1 RAHHAGAGAGWLHP
15 ALRAHR
21 AHHPPHGAAAL
32 GSGAAD
38 EHPAC
43 RAAATDGASSA
54 RGIRGARGEPVAT
67 LRTWRAAGGGSGGR
81 RSLVRRAG
89 GVRPADPVH
98 AEVRSVDPG
107 APARDAGRARVRA
120 ENGAER
126 ITPGRRERGRAEL
139 ASAVG
144 ASRPQCPPAVPGG
157 PDEPG
162 GGQEADAEGDQQD
175 LTQCAVGRGVVT
187 GDGVQQAHDRTVVA
201 HRGGLWRGRGRLR
214 LGAGDLRLLLRSLVH
229 GLGLDDGLGG
239 LLRGSLLRG
248 RLLRSLLGGSVL
260 GRTGL
265 GLGLHLHGGP
275 GLLLD
280 RGSELLLGHVLLCA
294 LLGLQFLGR
303 GRLLFGLLRGRG
315 CLVTGSRATRAG
327 VVLLVV
333 LGALVSVALVVA
345 VLVVAGVFGSVIG
358 VVVIAF
364 VAFALVVVLA
374 WSTVVRGRLLAA
386 LTLCSGGRSLVASV
400 GVALLRFVV
409 LRVARRGRGVRWGAG
424 GRRIGGRRWGSGRRR
439 VRGLRSGDGGGRR
452 LVASVGVA
460 LLRFVVLR
468 VARRGRGLRWGAGRR
483 RIVGRRRCAG
493 RRRIVGRRR
502 CAGRRR
508 IVGRRRCVGRRR
520 LLGRRRGLGGAGLG
534 VGRLRGRRRR
544 GARGLLGRRLA
555 VAAGLRRRRRPL
567 CRRPF
572 RRHLLGA
579 TLLGAVLD
587 GHDLSRLDRRI
598 LGILDRPLV
607 LDQRG
612 CIVRHRG
619 HLVGGLPLALDAAG
633 TVPVGGIGQCG
644 KSGGRERDGE
654 SGGTCAEART

>member
-1 RAHHAGAGAGWLHP
+1 
-15 ALRAHR
+15 
-21 AHHPPHGAAAL
+21 
-32 GSGAAD
+32 
-38 EHPAC
+38 
-43 RAAATDGASSA
+43 
-54 RGIRGARGEPVAT
+54 
-67 LRTWRAAGGGSGGR
+67 
-81 RSLVRRAG
+81 
-89 GVRPADPVH
+89 
-98 AEVRSVDPG
+98 
-107 APARDAGRARVRA
+107 
-120 ENGAER
+120 
-126 ITPGRRERGRAEL
+126 
-139 ASAVG
+139 SAVG
-144 ASRPQCPPAVPGG
+144 ASRPQRPPAVPGG
-157 PDEPG
+157 PDAPA
-162 GGQEADAEGDQQD
+162 GGQEPDARGDQQG

-315 CLVTGSRATRAG
+315 CLVTGSRATRAV

-345 VLVVAGVFGSVIG
+345 VLVVAWVFGSVIG
-358 VVVIAF
+358 VVVIAL

-409 LRVARRGRGVRWGAG
+409 LRVARRGRG
-424 GRRIGGRRWGSGRRR
+424 
-439 VRGLRSGDGGGRR
+439 
-452 LVASVGVA
+452 
-460 LLRFVVLR
+460 
-468 VARRGRGLRWGAGRR
+468 LRWG
-483 RIVGRRRCAG
+483 AG

-579 TLLGAVLD
+579 TVLD

-654 SGGTCAEART
+654 SGGTCAEARTQS

>member
-1 RAHHAGAGAGWLHP
+1 
-15 ALRAHR
+15 
-21 AHHPPHGAAAL
+21 
-32 GSGAAD
+32 
-38 EHPAC
+38 
-43 RAAATDGASSA
+43 
-54 RGIRGARGEPVAT
+54 
-67 LRTWRAAGGGSGGR
+67 
-81 RSLVRRAG
+81 
-89 GVRPADPVH
+89 
-98 AEVRSVDPG
+98 
-107 APARDAGRARVRA
+107 
-120 ENGAER
+120 
-126 ITPGRRERGRAEL
+126 
-139 ASAVG
+139 
-144 ASRPQCPPAVPGG
+144 
-157 PDEPG
+157 
-162 GGQEADAEGDQQD
+162 
-175 LTQCAVGRGVVT
+175 
-187 GDGVQQAHDRTVVA
+187 
-201 HRGGLWRGRGRLR
+201 
-214 LGAGDLRLLLRSLVH
+214 
-229 GLGLDDGLGG
+229 
-239 LLRGSLLRG
+239 LRG

-315 CLVTGSRATRAG
+315 CLVTGSRATRAV

-345 VLVVAGVFGSVIG
+345 WVFGSALVAFAF
-358 VVVIAF
+358 VAFALVAFAFVAFAF

-374 WSTVVRGRLLAA
+374 WGTVVRGRLLAA
-386 LTLCSGGRSLVASV
+386 LTLCSGGRS
-400 GVALLRFVV
+400 
-409 LRVARRGRGVRWGAG
+409 
-424 GRRIGGRRWGSGRRR
+424 
-439 VRGLRSGDGGGRR
+439 

-572 RRHLLGA
+572 R
-579 TLLGAVLD
+579 
-587 GHDLSRLDRRI
+587 
-598 LGILDRPLV
+598 
-607 LDQRG
+607 
-612 CIVRHRG
+612 
-619 HLVGGLPLALDAAG
+619 
-633 TVPVGGIGQCG
+633 
-644 KSGGRERDGE
+644 
-654 SGGTCAEART
+654 

>member
-1 RAHHAGAGAGWLHP
+1 
-15 ALRAHR
+15 
-21 AHHPPHGAAAL
+21 
-32 GSGAAD
+32 
-38 EHPAC
+38 
-43 RAAATDGASSA
+43 
-54 RGIRGARGEPVAT
+54 
-67 LRTWRAAGGGSGGR
+67 
-81 RSLVRRAG
+81 
-89 GVRPADPVH
+89 
-98 AEVRSVDPG
+98 EVRSVDPG

-144 ASRPQCPPAVPGG
+144 ASRPQRPPAVPGG

-214 LGAGDLRLLLRSLVH
+214 LGAGDLRLLLRSLGR

-248 RLLRSLLGGSVL
+248 RRLRSPLGGSVL

-315 CLVTGSRATRAG
+315 CLVTGSRATRAV

-345 VLVVAGVFGSVIG
+345 FVAFAFVAFALVAFALVAFAFVAF
-358 VVVIAF
+358 AF

-374 WSTVVRGRLLAA
+374 WGTVVRGRLLAA

-400 GVALLRFVV
+400 RVALLRFVV
-409 LRVARRGRGVRWGAG
+409 LRVARRGG
-424 GRRIGGRRWGSGRRR
+424 GPGRLLG
-439 VRGLRSGDGGGRR
+439 R
-452 LVASVGVA
+452 LVAR
-460 LLRFVVLR
+460 LL
-468 VARRGRGLRWGAGRR
+468 G
-483 RIVGRRRCAG
+483 
-493 RRRIVGRRR
+493 
-502 CAGRRR
+502 
-508 IVGRRRCVGRRR
+508 R

-572 RRHLLGA
+572 RRRLLGA
-579 TLLGAVLD
+579 TLLGVVLD

-598 LGILDRPLV
+598 LGIL
-607 LDQRG
+607 
-612 CIVRHRG
+612 
-619 HLVGGLPLALDAAG
+619 
-633 TVPVGGIGQCG
+633 
-644 KSGGRERDGE
+644 
-654 SGGTCAEART
+654 

>member
-144 ASRPQCPPAVPGG
+144 ASRPQRPPAVPGG

-315 CLVTGSRATRAG
+315 CLVTGSRATRAV

-345 VLVVAGVFGSVIG
+345 VLVVAWVFGSVIG

-409 LRVARRGRGVRWGAG
+409 LRVARRGRG
-424 GRRIGGRRWGSGRRR
+424 
-439 VRGLRSGDGGGRR
+439 
-452 LVASVGVA
+452 
-460 LLRFVVLR
+460 
-468 VARRGRGLRWGAGRR
+468 LRWGA
-483 RIVGRRRCAG
+483 
-493 RRRIVGRRR
+493 
-502 CAGRRR
+502 
-508 IVGRRRCVGRRR
+508 GRRR

-555 VAAGLRRRRRPL
+555 VAAGLRRRPL

-572 RRHLLGA
+572 RRR
-579 TLLGAVLD
+579 LLGAVLD

-633 TVPVGGIGQCG
+633 TVAVGGIGQCG
-644 KSGGRERDGE
+644 ESGGRERDGE
-654 SGGTCAEART
+654 SGGTCAEARTQSHIGSVPPLRGALARRRSVTSVAGPTGHF